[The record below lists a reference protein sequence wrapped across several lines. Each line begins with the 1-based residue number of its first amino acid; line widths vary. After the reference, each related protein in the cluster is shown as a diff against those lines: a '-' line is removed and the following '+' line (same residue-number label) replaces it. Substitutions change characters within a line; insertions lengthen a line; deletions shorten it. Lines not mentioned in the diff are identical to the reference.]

1 MTKNSLLSPSAA
13 LLNVSSLIGTR
24 SNRSIPFQIVVSGMQ
39 NWRNWSLTLVC
50 LSLLVI
56 SSPVLADEGS
66 LESMW
71 MDQPAPPTGRE
82 DDPSAVASVS
92 PPVGASSTVAP
103 MCSIEEFKASQ
114 FVARGAWPG
123 VGPFNGGSGGEL
135 SDAARNNLKLDLSGN
150 QITRA
155 ELGLSKAGSDGK
167 DFLDIEM
174 TSDFLLEAL
183 GAKPA
188 RIAEFNS
195 DLEKNRDR
203 VMSGKNAHSFTA
215 GRYQVTI
222 DRTGR
227 DASYGSLIVVNSL
240 DANKAAIKAH
250 SVKPETTKVASL
262 PPVIPTKTAAP
273 SVVKKPTPPPTAV
286 INPSID
292 PRRDEFANV
301 IKSWQNL
308 KKTVV
313 RKRDTA
319 ALAEVLSGRALARQT
334 DAVKWLV
341 TNKKFYDM
349 SPRGV
354 VVDKYQEQVPG
365 KKYLVLAQVR
375 EFSKFIDEASGQ
387 VLKEVDDKY
396 TVNYTIEKVGDKWMI
411 TDSALLATG
420 QQPKAPPKPSR

>member
-1 MTKNSLLSPSAA
+1 MVLAPGSA
-13 LLNVSSLIGTR
+13 G
-24 SNRSIPFQIVVSGMQ
+24 
-39 NWRNWSLTLVC
+39 
-50 LSLLVI
+50 
-56 SSPVLADEGS
+56 ADEGS

-71 MDQPAPPTGRE
+71 MDQPAPPTGKE
-82 DDPSAVASVS
+82 DDPSAVALTA
-92 PPVGASSTVAP
+92 PVGAASTVAP
-103 MCSIEEFKASQ
+103 MCSVDEFKGSQ

-123 VGPFNGGSGGEL
+123 IGPFSAGTGGEFT
-135 SDAARNNLKLDLSGN
+135 DAARNIVKLDTSGN

-155 ELGLSKAGSDGK
+155 ELGFPRGGGDNK
-167 DFLDIEM
+167 DFLDLEM

-203 VMSGKNAHSFTA
+203 VMSGKNAHSFSA

-227 DASYGSLIVVNSL
+227 DPAFASLIVVNSL

-250 SVKPETTKVASL
+250 SVKPENTRIASL
-262 PPVIPTKTAAP
+262 PPVAPPRTSSPAPIKKTPSPVAA
-273 SVVKKPTPPPTAV
+273 AA

-292 PRRDEFANV
+292 PRRDEFAGV
-301 IKSWQNL
+301 IRSWQNL

-319 ALAEVLSGRALARQT
+319 PLADVLSGRALARQT

-341 TNKKFYDM
+341 TNKKYYDM
-349 SPRGV
+349 NPRGV
-354 VVDKYQEQVPG
+354 QVDKYQEQVPG
-365 KKYLVLAQVR
+365 KKYVVLAQVR
-375 EFSKFIDEASGQ
+375 EFSKFIDEPSGQ

-396 TVNYTIEKVGDKWMI
+396 TVNYTLEKVGDRWMI
-411 TDSALLATG
+411 TDSALLSTG
-420 QQPKAPPKPSR
+420 QQPPKAPPKPNR